1 MRPDLASIR
10 RDAVVAFVHELVSA
24 SLNRQL
30 HSPDKEFVQES
41 LRELVEALER
51 CKRVGVE
58 MPLQLQLDDRVI
70 HYDGDPLE
78 GPSLQA
84 GLLLRRC
91 VERNIAMLSFRPE
104 MTADEANRALD
115 LILLDHNRD
124 ALLRDNRDQALKAF
138 GIRNVGFTLNTPAD
152 PTDRRS
158 DCDDNAG
165 ADADTDAVHQYQD
178 LAEALQTNHMLAY
191 RDLDLAIDEAAGVVE
206 RTLAEFEEP
215 STLLA
220 LAAQDDVDRFTVGH
234 SVRVAL
240 LALQVSRHLGLDRE
254 QLISIGTAAL
264 MHDIGKSKIPQE
276 ILFKRGHLDDDEW
289 NLMSQHPRLGAQLLL
304 EQHASIDPCTI
315 GAAFCHH
322 MGPHGNGYPR
332 PALPILPSGTS
343 HLIRVCDVF
352 EALTSVRPYK
362 KALTPLEAFSVMF
375 RNPDDFEPD
384 WLRRFAR
391 TIGMFP
397 TGTRV
402 MLDDG
407 ADGIVLA
414 QSNDPSKPIVRLLA
428 GAEGRPL
435 TADEPDSVVI
445 GTEVGGKTLRI
456 AAVSTHDRIVDV
468 PEFEVSPA
476 LTTPH
481 ACLSE
486 KLANDAASTGEQ
498 PED

>member
-1 MRPDLASIR
+1 MN
-10 RDAVVAFVHELVSA
+10 RDRAAARHAAIVAFVHDLVEV

-30 HSPDKEFVQES
+30 HAPDKDFVQES
-41 LRELVEALER
+41 LRRLIDSLHHCEEL
-51 CKRVGVE
+51 GVE
-58 MPLQLQLDDRVI
+58 MPLQLQLDDRML
-70 HYDGDPLE
+70 HYDGLPLE

-84 GLLLRRC
+84 AHLLRQCRDRG
-91 VERNIAMLSFRPE
+91 VAMLSFRPQLNVE
-104 MTADEANRALD
+104 EANRAFD
-115 LILLDHNRD
+115 LLLLDHNRD
-124 ALLRDNRDQALKAF
+124 ALRREQRDQALKAF

-152 PTDRRS
+152 PTNRRS
-158 DCDDNAG
+158 VYHLGDRTAS
-165 ADADTDAVHQYQD
+165 AVHHYQD
-178 LAEALQTNHMLAY
+178 LAEALQTNHMLAF

-206 RTLAEFEEP
+206 RTLADFEEP

-264 MHDIGKSKIPQE
+264 MHDIGKSKVPQE
-276 ILFKRGHLDDDEW
+276 ILFKRGHLDEEEW
-289 NLMSQHPRLGAQLLL
+289 RMMSQHPRLGAQLLL

-322 MGPHGNGYPR
+322 MGPHGHGYPR

-362 KALTPLEAFSVMF
+362 KALTPLEAFAVMF
-375 RNPDDFEPD
+375 RNPADFEPD
-384 WLRRFAR
+384 WLRKFAR

-407 ADGIVLA
+407 ADGVVLA

-428 GAEGRPL
+428 GADGTHL
-435 TADEPDSVVI
+435 ADNEPDRIVV
-445 GTEVGGKTLRI
+445 GTEIAGKTRRI
-456 AAVSTHDRIVDV
+456 IAISTHDRVVDV
-468 PEFEVSPA
+468 PDFTAAPA
-476 LTTPH
+476 PSTPH

-486 KLANDAASTGEQ
+486 QLARDAQRVGAPKTAG
-498 PED
+498 